1 MPTSHAAEYRRGF
14 TAIGAAL
21 AVLALAACGG
31 AQDAVVEA
39 PAAVPSTAHT
49 RLIQEGYAGAASCAG
64 CHQEESAAWE
74 ASRHNDIFRPGADP
88 VWKNNPPP
96 AYESAELAVAPSA
109 DGSAFIVQRGGALGE
124 YSIDAVIG
132 GARMEAYATRL
143 DDGAWLLLPLSYQ
156 VEAHTFVPYT
166 EGTCGI
172 EVMDSRRSTSWQSYE
187 RVWNHRCI
195 SCHTTA
201 GSIGFTAASHQY
213 DTTWVDAGAGC
224 ESCHG
229 PGAAHVEAATAGR
242 GAEGILNPAGLS
254 PRQSM
259 EICASCHALSF
270 PFETRWGGNAPYRA
284 GDDWN
289 QAFLPLL
296 RPAEQGP
303 YAALAHVDRRPAAG
317 VMAYQGLEQSACFL
331 DGGATCSTCHNAH
344 GGGEHLLKGAA
355 SGTELCAGCHAQV
368 VAAGEEHSRH
378 TAGRPG
384 SACVDCHMPPAV
396 EALGTRLASHAIDVP
411 LPINNVEFGIPDAC
425 TSCHGDRG
433 AQWTADRYE
442 ELWGSP
448 ETRRRR
454 RLARAFGEGDGEALR
469 ALLAAADESQLL
481 RAEAALALARLERL
495 AALPDLIKV
504 LDSDAPLLVRRY
516 TADLLGGMSAVGQV
530 TVAEQME
537 MLSEIEA
544 AGTHDALRR
553 AVDSGEPA
561 LRLGAASALA
571 RLGASDGLERLEA
584 LKDDPVLAGGYRLY
598 QALGKYNLLGMHP
611 EAAAAGF
618 EKVLEI
624 SPNYM
629 DAIQELGFIYFS
641 TERFEEARD
650 LWMRGLILD
659 PENAELRQRV
669 HLAEDEMRK
678 HGLLPP
684 VSGG

>member
-1 MPTSHAAEYRRGF
+1 MPTSNDHASRRGF
-14 TAIGAAL
+14 TGIGAAL
-21 AVLALAACGG
+21 AVVALAACGG
-31 AQDAVVEA
+31 GQDTVVEA
-39 PAAVPSTAHT
+39 PPQVE
-49 RLIQEGYAGAASCAG
+49 EGYAGAEACAG
-64 CHQEESAAWE
+64 CHQEESAAWQ
-74 ASRHNDIFRPGADP
+74 ASRHSDIFRPGAEP
-88 VWKNNPPP
+88 AWKNSPPP

-109 DGSAFIVQRGGALGE
+109 DGGSLVVQRGGALGE
-124 YSIDAVIG
+124 FSIDAVIG
-132 GARMEAYATRL
+132 GARMESYATRL

-156 VEAHTFVPYT
+156 VEERAFIPYS
-166 EGTCGI
+166 EGTCGV
-172 EVMDSRRSTSWQSYE
+172 EVLDGGRVRRWQSYE

-195 SCHTTA
+195 SCHTT
-201 GSIGFTAASHQY
+201 GGDIGFTAASHSY
-213 DTTWVDAGAGC
+213 ATTWVDPGAGC

-229 PGAAHVEAATAGR
+229 PGAEHVQAANAGR
-242 GAEGILNPAGLS
+242 GAEGILNPAGLG
-254 PRQSM
+254 PREAM
-259 EICASCHALSF
+259 EICASCHALAF

-303 YAALAHVDRRPAAG
+303 FSTLAQVDRRPAAG

-331 DGGATCSTCHNAH
+331 DGGATCSTCHDAH
-344 GGGEHLLKGAA
+344 GGGEHLLKSSA
-355 SGTELCAGCHAQV
+355 SGTELCAGCHAQE

-378 TAGRPG
+378 AAGRSG

-396 EALGTRLASHAIDVP
+396 KALGTRLASHAIDVP

-433 AQWTADRYE
+433 AQWAADRYQ
-442 ELWGSP
+442 ELWGDP

-454 RLARAFGEGDGEALR
+454 RLARAFGGGDTEALR
-469 ALLAAADESQLL
+469 MLLADESESQLL
-481 RAEAALALARLERL
+481 RAEAALALARVLRRE
-495 AALPDLIKV
+495 ALPDLIQV

-516 TADLLGGMSAVGQV
+516 AADLMGGMSAMGQV
-530 TVAEQME
+530 TVAQQME
-537 MLSEIEA
+537 ILGEIEA

-553 AVDSGEPA
+553 AVDSGDPP

-571 RLGASDGLERLEA
+571 RLGASDGLA
-584 LKDDPVLAGGYRLY
+584 LLQSLTDDPTLAGGYRLH
-598 QALGKYNLLGMHP
+598 QALGKYNLLGGDL

-618 EKVLEI
+618 EKVLEL

-641 TERFEEARD
+641 TERFQEARD
-650 LWMRGLILD
+650 LWMQGLILD
-659 PENAELRQRV
+659 PDNAELRQRV